1 MGETRRGDLEKDQQR
16 QKEAAN
22 PRDGKREVGRVGPGQ
37 WVTWI
42 VVLYSSK
49 VLARL
54 SAWRVR
60 WESPKLT
67 ETGPSPPKTLR
78 LGVGGTGGVGLGEEL
93 GPEGEHQFPGN
104 HSDLSWLIIQGLQ
117 PSRTSLCR
125 LGAGDTQKANVFPQP
140 PHLGED
146 GVSLANEAFTLVEL
160 PLPRKE
166 PVHLSGLP
174 SLACPLS
181 RAPLLNLPPCLWT
194 SATPRG
200 VSAELP
206 TGPGNLAA

>member
-1 MGETRRGDLEKDQQR
+1 M
-16 QKEAAN
+16 
-22 PRDGKREVGRVGPGQ
+22 GPGQ
-37 WVTWI
+37 WVTWV

-78 LGVGGTGGVGLGEEL
+78 LGVGGTARVGLGEEL

-104 HSDLSWLIIQGLQ
+104 HSDLSWLIIQGLE

-125 LGAGDTQKANVFPQP
+125 LGAGDTQKANVSPQP

-160 PLPRKE
+160 PLPRKS
-166 PVHLSGLP
+166 PVHP
-174 SLACPLS
+174 SVWPAHSPEPLS
-181 RAPLLNLPPCLWT
+181 ST
-194 SATPRG
+194 SLHVFG
-200 VSAELP
+200 HQLH
-206 TGPGNLAA
+206 